1 MSEQLALPR
10 SADVLLADGRIAAIR
25 PMIAADRDG
34 LMALHDAAGDE
45 SLRLRFFALN
55 REALPPVRRPPGR
68 QSGDTVATLVA
79 TIGGTIV
86 AVATAERVSPD
97 VAEAAFLVSDAEHRH
112 GLGGLLLEHLA
123 AACRDVGIRRFVADV
138 LPDNT
143 SMIRVFRDAGFTL
156 SNRSEPG
163 VVLVEMSTEA
173 IGRGRRGRGSP
184 RGRVRGAVARSA
196 LPPAHGGGR
205 GRTPR
210 RGRAGSCRA
219 HLHPRGRLHRR
230 RLRRA
235 PRARLDRRRDEP
247 CPT

>member
-10 SADVLLADGRIAAIR
+10 PADVLLVDGRIAAIR
-25 PMIAADRDG
+25 PMTAADRDG

-55 REALPPVRRPPGR
+55 REASHQYVDHLVS

-97 VAEAAFLVSDAEHRH
+97 VAEAAFLVSDAEHGH
-112 GLGGLLLEHLA
+112 GLGSLLLEHLA

-138 LPDNT
+138 LPDNNA
-143 SMIRVFRDAGFTL
+143 MIRVFRDAGFTL

-173 IGRGRRGRGSP
+173 SAAAVEVADRRE
-184 RGRVRGAVARSA
+184 AVSEARSLA
-196 LPPAHGGGR
+196 PLF
-205 GRTPR
+205 
-210 RGRAGSCRA
+210 
-219 HLHPRGRLHRR
+219 HPRTVAVIGVRR
-230 RLRRA
+230 
-235 PRARLDRRRDEP
+235 
-247 CPT
+247 